1 MKSSLKLVT
10 TPMCEEI
17 VKLAGISDY
26 IVSKNPDSVNADI
39 AVVLSETDLST
50 KSIKIKLNTLSQ
62 ITESIEILST
72 TFGTIPLNYKMKNT
86 GNPKDGENRKI
97 KVRVYSNFLKEIVE
111 DMGFKIVNDDYNFVV
126 YPDYMKDKIIN
137 EIEDNIKAVEI
148 PSHKNAPLEAIK
160 RAEMRYNILEK
171 ELCMKP

>member
-1 MKSSLKLVT
+1 
-10 TPMCEEI
+10 
-17 VKLAGISDY
+17 
-26 IVSKNPDSVNADI
+26 
-39 AVVLSETDLST
+39 
-50 KSIKIKLNTLSQ
+50 
-62 ITESIEILST
+62 
-72 TFGTIPLNYKMKNT
+72 
-86 GNPKDGENRKI
+86 
-97 KVRVYSNFLKEIVE
+97 
-111 DMGFKIVNDDYNFVV
+111 MGFKIAKDDYNFVV